1 MSIEKRCRRHTN
13 TANKWPVPS
22 WPFPFGRQDNRLMND
37 QQSPPGIRSSL
48 PEFELLKHLR
58 YHRQNKS
65 RIALSAAES
74 FLAKA
79 VTYADLLQALCQFGP
94 SLEQSCEALKSWRQ
108 FRGTGSSWPKT
119 IVHISVWYI

>member
-1 MSIEKRCRRHTN
+1 MSIEKRCRGHTN

-65 RIALSAAES
+65 RIALSAAGKFS
-74 FLAKA
+74 CQGRDVCRFIAGTLSIRTKFRAK
-79 VTYADLLQALCQFGP
+79 LRSP
-94 SLEQSCEALKSWRQ
+94 
-108 FRGTGSSWPKT
+108 
-119 IVHISVWYI
+119 